1 MADRKDALIRA
12 LIMALLRCRNKYVGM
27 LIPSIECVRPS
38 AFEKVRLL
46 VAGQIMGL
54 SETPETD

>member
-27 LIPSIECVRPS
+27 LIPSTESVCVRLHS
-38 AFEKVRLL
+38 RRF
-46 VAGQIMGL
+46 GC
-54 SETPETD
+54 